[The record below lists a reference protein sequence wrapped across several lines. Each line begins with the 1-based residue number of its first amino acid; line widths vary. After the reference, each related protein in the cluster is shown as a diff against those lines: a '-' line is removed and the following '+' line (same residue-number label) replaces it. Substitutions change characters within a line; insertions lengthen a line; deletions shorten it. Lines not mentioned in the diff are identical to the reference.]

1 MSESKQPTKAEALE
15 ALEEM
20 QTDIDRLIGWP
31 TKRDHGPWQ
40 TVRRFIEQAGSAR
53 SPQPLEINADEVIAW
68 ANGAERLTAEVER
81 LKGLVAHLEE
91 QVESQYDEAVT
102 AKDSEVQR

>member
-1 MSESKQPTKAEALE
+1 MSESKHPTKSEALK
-15 ALEEM
+15 ALNEVLERLDL
-20 QTDIDRLIGWP
+20 TDGMYDWSAQEL
-31 TKRDHGPWQ
+31 TL
-40 TVRRFIEQAGSAR
+40 RRFIEQAGSAR

-102 AKDSEVQR
+102 AKGSEVQR

>member
-15 ALEEM
+15 ALERVYEG
-20 QTDIDRLIGWP
+20 TGDADS
-31 TKRDHGPWQ
+31 DWQ
-40 TVRRFIEQAGSAR
+40 DYDAVRRFIEQPGSDR

-102 AKDSEVQR
+102 AKGSEVQR